1 MALTN
6 AEKQKRWR
14 DKRNALARAN
24 PEAIEHALLQDAERA
39 ERGELLDPERK
50 LLADRLADR
59 AMHHLRRSQEFARLA
74 RRIRAGR
81 DD

>member
-1 MALTN
+1 MVLSN
-6 AEKQKRWR
+6 AERQRRWR

-24 PEAIEHALLQDAERA
+24 HEAIEHALLQDAERA
-39 ERGELLDPERK
+39 ERGELSDPERK
-50 LLADRLADR
+50 LLADRLADQ

-74 RRIRAGR
+74 RRIRTGR